1 MSDEG
6 DLDGLVRRMDPDRW
20 LASRYIGDE
29 AARADVIALYAFN
42 YEISRAAEVAS
53 QPLVGEMRLAWWRE
67 ALEEMFEGRPV
78 RRQPVALALAA
89 AAARRGLERQDL
101 EALVDARL
109 RELDPWPLAEAE
121 VEAYV
126 DATAGGLMALAAR
139 VLSPEAAAEQTR
151 HAARAWGIAGL
162 ARLGGRLPANWGAQQ
177 VRDKVGAAVERAR
190 AELAGLPVAAFPA
203 TAYAALAASYAKGSV
218 PSELSKRAR
227 LTWAV
232 ILGRV

>member
-6 DLDGLVRRMDPDRW
+6 DPDGLVRRMDPDRW

-42 YEISRAAEVAS
+42 YELSRAAEVAS

-78 RRQPVALALAA
+78 RRHPVALALAA

-121 VEAYV
+121 VEAFV

-139 VLSPEAAAEQTR
+139 VLSPEARAGQTCN
-151 HAARAWGIAGL
+151 AGRAWGLAGL
-162 ARLGGRLPANWGAQQ
+162 ARLGGRLPAAWGVEQ
-177 VRDKVGAAVERAR
+177 VRESVGAALGRTR
-190 AELAGLPVAAFPA
+190 TELAGLPVAAFPA
-203 TAYAALAASYAKGSV
+203 AAYATLAGSYATGSA
-218 PSELSKRAR
+218 PSDLSKRVK

-232 ILGRV
+232 IRGRV